1 MSSSPMKSLMRKKL
15 KADLI
20 WSTPNGDELVA
31 RMARVSNPAN
41 ENNNATAPRLI
52 TYLMRNK
59 HWSPFEMVNAC
70 VLIEV
75 PRDIGR
81 QILRHRSFSFQEFS
95 GRYSAYDDL
104 YEEREGR
111 LQDNANRQNSLPLV
125 DRVRARAWGEL
136 VKLVR
141 NTCLEAY
148 RTALDM
154 GIAKEVARALLPE
167 GLIPSRMYI
176 NGNLRS
182 WIHYWSVR
190 CDPATQKEHRELAE
204 ELRELILAQYPM
216 IAEALKNDGDK

>member
-1 MSSSPMKSLMRKKL
+1 MSSSPMRSLTRKKL

-20 WSTPNGDELVA
+20 WSTPDGDELVA

-41 ENNNATAPRLI
+41 ENNTETAPRLI
-52 TYLMRNK
+52 SYLMRNK

-81 QILRHRSFSFQEFS
+81 QILRHRSFRFQEFS
-95 GRYSAYDDL
+95 GRYAKYEDL
-104 YEEREGR
+104 YAQREGR
-111 LQDNANRQNSLPLV
+111 LQDTANRQNSLALV
-125 DRVRARAWGEL
+125 DKTKQFLWERLVATVRA
-136 VKLVR
+136 
-141 NTCLEAY
+141 TCLASY

-176 NGNLRS
+176 NGDLRS

-190 CDPATQKEHRELAE
+190 CDPATQKEHREVAE
-204 ELRELILAQYPM
+204 ATRGLILEKFPM
-216 IAEALKNDGDK
+216 IKEALDQAT

>member
-1 MSSSPMKSLMRKKL
+1 MK
-15 KADLI
+15 AELI
-20 WSTPNGDELVA
+20 WSTPDGDELVA

-41 ENNNATAPRLI
+41 ENNNETAPRLI
-52 TYLMRNK
+52 SYLMRNK

-95 GRYSAYDDL
+95 GRYAAYDDL
-104 YEEREGR
+104 YAQREGR
-111 LQDNANRQNSLPLV
+111 LQDTKNRQNSLPLV
-125 DRVRARAWGEL
+125 DKAKEVLWVGLVETVRA
-136 VKLVR
+136 
-141 NTCLEAY
+141 TCLGAY
-148 RTALDM
+148 RAALDM

-182 WIHYWSVR
+182 WIHYWAVR

-204 ELRELILAQYPM
+204 ATRELILAQYPM
-216 IAEALKNDGDK
+216 IKEAIDGT

>member
-1 MSSSPMKSLMRKKL
+1 
-15 KADLI
+15 
-20 WSTPNGDELVA
+20 
-31 RMARVSNPAN
+31 MARVSNPAN
-41 ENNNATAPRLI
+41 ENNNETAPRLI
-52 TYLMRNK
+52 SYLMRNK

-95 GRYSAYDDL
+95 GRYAAYDDL
-104 YEEREGR
+104 YPDREGR
-111 LQDNANRQNSLPLV
+111 LQDTANRQNSLSLV
-125 DRVRARAWGEL
+125 DKAKRATWDGLVTAVRT
-136 VKLVR
+136 
-141 NTCLEAY
+141 TCLGAY
-148 RTALDM
+148 RTAIDI

-190 CDPATQKEHRELAE
+190 CDPATQKEHREVAE
-204 ELRELILAQYPM
+204 ATRELILAQFPM
-216 IAEALKNDGDK
+216 IKEAIDEGQRQT

>member
-1 MSSSPMKSLMRKKL
+1 
-15 KADLI
+15 
-20 WSTPNGDELVA
+20 
-31 RMARVSNPAN
+31 MARVSNPAN
-41 ENNNATAPRLI
+41 ENNNETAPRLI
-52 TYLMRNK
+52 SYLMRNK

-95 GRYSAYDDL
+95 GRYAAYDDL
-104 YEEREGR
+104 YAQREGR
-111 LQDNANRQNSLPLV
+111 LQDTKNRQNSLPLV
-125 DRVRARAWGEL
+125 DKAKEVLWVGLVETVRA
-136 VKLVR
+136 
-141 NTCLEAY
+141 TCLGAY
-148 RTALDM
+148 RAALDM

-182 WIHYWSVR
+182 WIHYWAVR

-204 ELRELILAQYPM
+204 ATRELILAQYPM
-216 IAEALKNDGDK
+216 IKEAIDGT

>member
-1 MSSSPMKSLMRKKL
+1 L
-15 KADLI
+15 KAELI
-20 WSTPNGDELVA
+20 WSTPDGDELVA

-41 ENNNATAPRLI
+41 ENNNETAPRLI
-52 TYLMRNK
+52 SYLMRNK

-95 GRYSAYDDL
+95 GRYAAYDDL
-104 YEEREGR
+104 YAQREGR
-111 LQDNANRQNSLPLV
+111 LQDTKNRQNSLPLV
-125 DRVRARAWGEL
+125 DKAKEVLWVGLVETVRA
-136 VKLVR
+136 
-141 NTCLEAY
+141 TCLGAY
-148 RTALDM
+148 RAALDM

-182 WIHYWSVR
+182 WIHYWAVR

-204 ELRELILAQYPM
+204 ATRELILAQYPM
-216 IAEALKNDGDK
+216 IKEAIDGT

>member
-1 MSSSPMKSLMRKKL
+1 
-15 KADLI
+15 
-20 WSTPNGDELVA
+20 
-31 RMARVSNPAN
+31 MARVSNPKN
-41 ENNNATAPRLI
+41 ENNNETAPRLI
-52 TYLMRNK
+52 SYLMRNK

-95 GRYSAYDDL
+95 GRYAAYDDL
-104 YEEREGR
+104 YAQREGR
-111 LQDNANRQNSLPLV
+111 LQDTANRQNSLALIDKAKQVLWDGLV
-125 DRVRARAWGEL
+125 STVRA
-136 VKLVR
+136 
-141 NTCLEAY
+141 TCIGAY

-182 WIHYWSVR
+182 WIHYWAVR
-190 CDPATQKEHRELAE
+190 CDEATQKEHREVAE
-204 ELRELILAQYPM
+204 ATRELVLARFPM
-216 IAEALKNDGDK
+216 IKEALDAA